1 MINITKKVDG
11 VLVSR
16 QECRIAIKYLFRHR
30 REYKSIQDIE
40 CAFDCFIREI
50 RGGVEDEKAD
60 DV

>member
-1 MINITKKVDG
+1 MINVSKKVDG

-16 QECRIAIKYLFRHR
+16 QECCIAIKYLFRHR

-40 CAFDCFIREI
+40 RAFDSFIRQL

-60 DV
+60 ND

>member
-1 MINITKKVDG
+1 MINVTKKVDG

-40 CAFDCFIREI
+40 CAFDSFIRQL

-60 DV
+60 ND